1 MRILLLILTL
11 TTVGVPTALNA
22 QEGDQGEWVVI
33 GNGVGFEALS
43 PDQVTSIFRGER
55 AIWPSGRNVIVVMPS
70 RDSELWPSFAR
81 TFGRSGPIAF
91 ERYWL
96 AQVFQGRSNPP
107 VKLPSVQATLDFVRN
122 TPGAISAVPVGTDTD
137 GLRIVVSR

>member
-1 MRILLLILTL
+1 MRLLLLILTF
-11 TTVGVPTALNA
+11 TAVGIPTALNA

-33 GNGVGFEALS
+33 GNGVGSEALTS
-43 PDQVTSIFRGER
+43 DQVSSIFRGER

-91 ERYWL
+91 ERSWL

-107 VKLPSVQATLDFVRN
+107 VKLSSVEATVDFVRD
-122 TPGAISAVPVGTDTD
+122 TPGAISAVPAGTDTG